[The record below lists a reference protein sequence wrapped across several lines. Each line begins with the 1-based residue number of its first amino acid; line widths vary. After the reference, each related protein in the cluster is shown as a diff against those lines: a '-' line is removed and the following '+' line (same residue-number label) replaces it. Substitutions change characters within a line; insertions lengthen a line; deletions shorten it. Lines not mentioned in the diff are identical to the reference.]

1 MPNYEAMQQ
10 AILERARNK
19 TSPLSLQGELF
30 ERKLQLIA
38 AVEVLENIIPTLSR
52 DARNR
57 ALLEGDILRYEAHCN
72 LVYEGKPDVMPLWQA
87 TAIKAAGD
95 KVELQLIE
103 NTANCSGFV
112 TDICDKYV
120 HIMTSVATVYRRHY
134 GHSVV
139 KKGDEVGKNT
149 VISKAPY
156 SHAIVRELH
165 NSHVV
170 VGYANRNSDGIVDKV
185 LVEGKGNNAKFTLL
199 SAGIKPRYI
208 YGLPVRGVDRLERL
222 MKQSLALCM
231 RKPTWMLR
239 EAADAA
245 YGPLPSK
252 GEE

>member
-1 MPNYEAMQQ
+1 MDYAMMQT
-10 AILERARNK
+10 AILEREKSK
-19 TSPLSLQGELF
+19 TAPMSLQAELF
-30 ERKLQLIA
+30 EKKQGLLA
-38 AVEVLENIIPTLSR
+38 ALEVLEQVIPTLSR
-52 DARNR
+52 DTRNR

-72 LVYEGKPDVMPLWQA
+72 LVYNGKPETMPLWQA

-95 KVELQLIE
+95 KIELQEIE
-103 NTANCSGFV
+103 NTAGASGFV
-112 TDICDKYV
+112 VDVCDKYV
-120 HIMTSVATVYRRHY
+120 HVMTAVTTVYRRHY
-134 GHSVV
+134 GHAVV
-139 KKGDEVGKNT
+139 QKGDEVGKNT

-170 VGYANRNSDGIVDKV
+170 VGYANKGADGIVDKV

-208 YGLPVRGVDRLERL
+208 YGLPVRGIDRLERL

-245 YGPLPSK
+245 FGPMPSK
-252 GEE
+252 DEA